1 MELDH
6 PNMIFR
12 FQADQRLR
20 IPEPPPVRLVTI
32 DDAHLPAAAGS
43 ECELDTFY
51 VGLLRFE
58 REPDFHFPIYRAENF
73 RVIFDVLE
81 PPIER
86 ETLRPLGIEVPS
98 LGEIEQKLLDAE
110 IKYVRQRG
118 LMPGQESILLRDPA
132 GNWVQ
137 IEERRE
143 LR

>member
-6 PNMIFR
+6 PDTIFR
-12 FQADQRLR
+12 REVDQRLR

-43 ECELDTFY
+43 ECELDSFY
-51 VGLLRFE
+51 VDILRFE
-58 REPDFHFPIYRAENF
+58 REPDFDFPIYRSENF
-73 RVIFDVLE
+73 RVVFDVLE

-86 ETLRPLGIEVPS
+86 ETFRPLGIEVPS
-98 LGEIEQKLLDAE
+98 LDEIEQKLLVAE

-118 LMPGQESILLRDPA
+118 LMPGQASILLRDPA

-137 IEERRE
+137 IELRSE